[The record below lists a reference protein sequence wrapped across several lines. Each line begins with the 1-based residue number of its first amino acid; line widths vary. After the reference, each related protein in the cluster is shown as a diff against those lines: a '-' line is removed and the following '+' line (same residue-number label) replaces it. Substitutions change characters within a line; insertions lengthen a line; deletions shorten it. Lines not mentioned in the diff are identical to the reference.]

1 MMRTFFGVLV
11 LAWSCMLPRM
21 GRTAEAPAQDGSE
34 VETLKRLGQQM
45 GDAMVARDIATLDR
59 IFADDW
65 KSIGAS
71 GKVVTKESVLQGF
84 KSGGDT
90 LDSFVL
96 GPMDV
101 LVLGNIASVK
111 GTVTEKRHHGDKDAS
126 GEFVYMDLLEKRDG
140 RWVVIRSTGMRLK

>member
-1 MMRTFFGVLV
+1 MRTFLAVLV
-11 LAWSCMLPRM
+11 LGWSCIVPQTARA
-21 GRTAEAPAQDGSE
+21 AEAPAQDGGE

-45 GDAMVARDIATLDR
+45 GDAMIARDIDALDR

-65 KSIGAS
+65 VSVGSS
-71 GKVVTKESVLQGF
+71 GKAVTKESVLQGF

-111 GTVTEKRHHGDKDAS
+111 GTVTEKRHHGDQDAS
-126 GEFVYMDLLEKRDG
+126 GEFVYMDLLEKRAG
-140 RWVVIRSTGMRLK
+140 RWVVIRSSGMRMK

>member
-1 MMRTFFGVLV
+1 MRTFLGVLV
-11 LAWSCMLPRM
+11 LAWSCIVPQMARA
-21 GRTAEAPAQDGSE
+21 AEAPAQDSGE

-45 GDAMVARDIATLDR
+45 GDAMVARDIAALDR
-59 IFADDW
+59 MFADDW
-65 KSIGAS
+65 VSVGAS

-126 GEFVYMDLLEKRDG
+126 GEFVYMDLLEKRAG
-140 RWVVIRSTGMRLK
+140 RWVVIRSSGMRMK

>member
-1 MMRTFFGVLV
+1 MKTFLGVLV
-11 LAWSCMLPRM
+11 LAWSCIVPQMARA
-21 GRTAEAPAQDGSE
+21 AEAPAQDSGE
-34 VETLKRLGQQM
+34 VEALKRLGQQM
-45 GDAMVARDIATLDR
+45 GDAMVARDIAVLDR

-65 KSIGAS
+65 VSVGAS

-126 GEFVYMDLLEKRDG
+126 GEFVYMDLLEKRAG
-140 RWVVIRSTGMRLK
+140 RWVVIRSSGMRMK

>member
-1 MMRTFFGVLV
+1 MRTFFGVLV
-11 LAWSCMLPRM
+11 LVWSCIVPQMARA
-21 GRTAEAPAQDGSE
+21 AEATAQDSGE
-34 VETLKRLGQQM
+34 VETLKRMGQQM

-59 IFADDW
+59 MFADDW
-65 KSIGAS
+65 ASVGTS
-71 GKVVTKESVLQGF
+71 GKVSTKESMLQGF

-101 LVLGNIASVK
+101 LILGNVASVR

-140 RWVVIRSTGMRLK
+140 RWVVIRSSGMRLK

>member
-1 MMRTFFGVLV
+1 MRTFFGVLV
-11 LAWSCMLPRM
+11 LVWSCIVPQMARA
-21 GRTAEAPAQDGSE
+21 AEATAQDSGE
-34 VETLKRLGQQM
+34 VETLKRMGQQM

-59 IFADDW
+59 MFADDW
-65 KSIGAS
+65 ASVGTS
-71 GKVVTKESVLQGF
+71 GKVSTKESMLQGF

-126 GEFVYMDLLEKRDG
+126 GEFVYMDLLEKRAG
-140 RWVVIRSTGMRLK
+140 TWVVIRSSGMRLK

>member
-1 MMRTFFGVLV
+1 MRTFFGVLV
-11 LAWSCMLPRM
+11 LVWSCIVPQMARA
-21 GRTAEAPAQDGSE
+21 AEAAAQDSGE
-34 VETLKRLGQQM
+34 VETLKRMGQQM

-59 IFADDW
+59 MFADDW
-65 KSIGAS
+65 ASVGTS
-71 GKVVTKESVLQGF
+71 GKVSTKESMLQGF

-111 GTVTEKRHHGDKDAS
+111 GTVTEKRHHGDKDSS
-126 GEFVYMDLLEKRDG
+126 GEFVYMDLLEKRAG
-140 RWVVIRSTGMRLK
+140 TWVVIRSSGMRLK

>member
-1 MMRTFFGVLV
+1 MKTFFGVLV
-11 LAWSCMLPRM
+11 IAWSCIVPQ
-21 GRTAEAPAQDGSE
+21 TARAADGPAQDGGE
-34 VETLKRLGQQM
+34 VEALKRMGQQM
-45 GDAMVARDIATLDR
+45 GDAMVARDIVTLDR
-59 IFADDW
+59 MFADDW
-65 KSIGAS
+65 QSVGSS
-71 GKVVTKESVLQGF
+71 GKVATKETVLQGF

-111 GTVTEKRHHGDKDAS
+111 GTVSEKRHHGDKDAS

-140 RWVVIRSTGMRLK
+140 RWMVIRSSGMRLE

>member
-1 MMRTFFGVLV
+1 MRTFLGVLV
-11 LAWSCMLPRM
+11 LAWSCIVPQMARA
-21 GRTAEAPAQDGSE
+21 AEAPPQDRGE
-34 VETLKRLGQQM
+34 VEALKRLGQQM
-45 GDAMVARDIATLDR
+45 GDAMVARDIATLNQ

-65 KSIGAS
+65 VSVGAS
-71 GKVVTKESVLQGF
+71 GKIATKQNLLSDFESF
-84 KSGGDT
+84 HDT

-140 RWVVIRSTGMRLK
+140 RWVVIRSSGMRVK

>member
-1 MMRTFFGVLV
+1 MRTILGVLV
-11 LAWSCMLPRM
+11 LAWSCIVPQMARA
-21 GRTAEAPAQDGSE
+21 AEAPAQDSGE

-45 GDAMVARDIATLDR
+45 GDAMVARDIAALDR

-65 KSIGAS
+65 VSVGAS

-126 GEFVYMDLLEKRDG
+126 GEFVYMDLLEKRAG
-140 RWVVIRSTGMRLK
+140 RWVVIRSSGMRMK

>member
-1 MMRTFFGVLV
+1 MRTFFGVLV
-11 LAWSCMLPRM
+11 LVWSCIVPQMARA
-21 GRTAEAPAQDGSE
+21 AEATAQDSGE
-34 VETLKRLGQQM
+34 VETLKRMGQQM

-59 IFADDW
+59 MFADDW
-65 KSIGAS
+65 ASIGTS
-71 GKVVTKESVLQGF
+71 GKVSTKERMLQGF

-126 GEFVYMDLLEKRDG
+126 GEFVYMDLLEKRAG
-140 RWVVIRSTGMRLK
+140 TWVVIRSSGMRLK

>member
-1 MMRTFFGVLV
+1 MRTFLGVLV
-11 LAWSCMLPRM
+11 LAWSCVVPQMARA
-21 GRTAEAPAQDGSE
+21 AEAPAQDSGE
-34 VETLKRLGQQM
+34 VKTLKRLGQQM
-45 GDAMVARDIATLDR
+45 GDAMVARDIAALDR

-65 KSIGAS
+65 MSVGAS

-126 GEFVYMDLLEKRDG
+126 GEFVYMDLLEKRAG
-140 RWVVIRSTGMRLK
+140 RWVVIRSSGMRMK

>member
-1 MMRTFFGVLV
+1 MRTFFGVLV

-45 GDAMVARDIATLDR
+45 GDAMVARDIAALDR

-65 KSIGAS
+65 VSVGAS

-111 GTVTEKRHHGDKDAS
+111 GTVTEKRRHGDKDAS

>member
-1 MMRTFFGVLV
+1 MRTILGVLV
-11 LAWSCMLPRM
+11 LAWSCIVPQMARA
-21 GRTAEAPAQDGSE
+21 AEAPAQDSGE

-45 GDAMVARDIATLDR
+45 GDAMVARDIAALDR
-59 IFADDW
+59 MFADDW
-65 KSIGAS
+65 VSVGAS

-126 GEFVYMDLLEKRDG
+126 GEFVYMDLLEKRAG
-140 RWVVIRSTGMRLK
+140 RWVVIRSSGMRMK

>member
-1 MMRTFFGVLV
+1 MRTFFGMLV
-11 LAWSCMLPRM
+11 LAWSCIVPQMARA
-21 GRTAEAPAQDGSE
+21 AEPPPQDSGE
-34 VETLKRLGQQM
+34 VETLKQLGQQM

-65 KSIGAS
+65 VSVGLS

-126 GEFVYMDLLEKRDG
+126 GEFVYMDLLEKRAG
-140 RWVVIRSTGMRLK
+140 RWVVIRSSGMRIK

>member
-1 MMRTFFGVLV
+1 MRTFFGVLV
-11 LAWSCMLPRM
+11 LVWSCIVPQVARA
-21 GRTAEAPAQDGSE
+21 AEATAQDSGE
-34 VETLKRLGQQM
+34 VETLKRMGQQM

-59 IFADDW
+59 MFADDW
-65 KSIGAS
+65 ASVGTS
-71 GKVVTKESVLQGF
+71 GKVSTKESMLQGF

-111 GTVTEKRHHGDKDAS
+111 GTVTEKRHHGDKDSS
-126 GEFVYMDLLEKRDG
+126 GEFVYMDLLEKRAG
-140 RWVVIRSTGMRLK
+140 TWVVIRSSGMRLK

>member
-1 MMRTFFGVLV
+1 MRTLLGVLV
-11 LAWSCMLPRM
+11 LAWSCIVPQMARA
-21 GRTAEAPAQDGSE
+21 AEAPAQDSGE

-45 GDAMVARDIATLDR
+45 GDAMVARDIATLNR

-65 KSIGAS
+65 VSVGAS

-126 GEFVYMDLLEKRDG
+126 GEFVYMDLLEKRAG
-140 RWVVIRSTGMRLK
+140 RWVVIRSSGMRMK